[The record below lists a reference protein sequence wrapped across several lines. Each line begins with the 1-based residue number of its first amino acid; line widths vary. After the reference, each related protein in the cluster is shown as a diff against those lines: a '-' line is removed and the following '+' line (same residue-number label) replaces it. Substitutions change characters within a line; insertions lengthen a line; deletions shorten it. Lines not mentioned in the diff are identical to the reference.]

1 MNILLEKNKPL
12 LIHGNPGCGKTYLA
26 LELLKDTILLHL
38 DSIYLKD
45 IKNIKKYIVD
55 RIQKRNI
62 TLMFQESKE
71 TRGLLIDDINTFYKY
86 DKNSFNGVLDFLKEK
101 KYYNNKI
108 IITCD
113 TSFLNNKYLKRIDMK
128 IFHLKYDYNRYYK
141 ICLEISKEKKYKY
154 SLDELDVKIYESYYN
169 FHKFKSDCSECVYNV
184 SIRDNFDDIEE
195 CTKKLCKERYH
206 LNDVFRMC
214 SGDEKIILLNMIENT
229 GGDKNTEGEKNIYK
243 IYDFINIFNNK
254 YIFLKEYELLNLP
267 ICFINKYM
275 NLNHK
280 IIYNRYTSRNM
291 ITFKNN
297 KVYDEYLYY
306 LIDTYIKHDKYK
318 DIILNYD
325 RNIMK
330 YHIEMYENIN
340 NIKVLFQ

>member
-38 DSIYLKD
+38 DSINLKD

-71 TRGLLIDDINTFYKY
+71 TRGLLIDDINTFHKY
-86 DKNSFNGVLDFLKEK
+86 DKNSFNGILDFLKEN

-113 TSFLNNKYLKRIDMK
+113 TSFLNNKYLKRIILK
-128 IFHLKYDYNRYYK
+128 RFHLKYDYNKYYK
-141 ICLEISKEKKYKY
+141 TCLNIAKDKNYKY
-154 SLDELDVKIYESYYN
+154 SLDELDCKIYKSDYN
-169 FHKFKSDCSECVYNV
+169 FHKFMSDCSENIVNS
-184 SIRDNFDDIEE
+184 SIRDNFDGIEE
-195 CTKKLCKERYH
+195 CTKQLCKERYD
-206 LNDVFRMC
+206 LNDIFRYC
-214 SGDEKIILLNMIENT
+214 SGDEKIILLNLMENIN
-229 GGDKNTEGEKNIYK
+229 DKNTYK
-243 IYDFINIFNNK
+243 IYDFINIFNDK
-254 YIFLKEYELLNLP
+254 DIFLKEYELLNIP

-280 IIYNRYTSRNM
+280 IIYNKYTSRNM

-297 KVYDEYLYY
+297 KIYDEYLYY
-306 LIDTYIKHDKYK
+306 LIDTCVKHDKYK

-325 RNIMK
+325 KNIMK
-330 YHIEMYENIN
+330 YHIEIYENIN